1 MWSAIVGVTAPTG
14 DDMGGIAMTDT
25 RGLQVA
31 ALQSTARV
39 DNIVE
44 GHIHSAAFDVQLH
57 RTRWAESGAGVF
69 HPSMCF
75 IEMILTRPLVRAS
88 YDRSAGLGQYQ
99 LLGDVAFVP
108 RDVPLYCS
116 WAAGN
121 QRSVSCLF
129 DVERL
134 AGARCEWRWPSFD
147 LMKTLAIGN
156 DYVRAGLRRIAEEV
170 LSPGFASTAQ
180 IEASL
185 MFVAYELSRL
195 LENAPRQEVHDNHK
209 LSARQLAT
217 LRETIFDTPG
227 EGPTIVDLAAQF
239 GMSPRQL
246 GFAFRNTTGDT
257 LRNLFAQGRIERAK
271 NMLGARHALIK
282 QVAFDSGF
290 QSPAAFVAAFRKATG
305 VTPQNYRKRLGI
317 PSMH

>member
-1 MWSAIVGVTAPTG
+1 
-14 DDMGGIAMTDT
+14 MTST
-25 RGLQVA
+25 SGPQFA
-31 ALQSTARV
+31 ALQSDARV

-44 GHIHSAAFDVQLH
+44 GHIHSEAFDVQLH
-57 RTRWAESGAGVF
+57 RTRWAEFGTGVF

-88 YDRSAGLGQYQ
+88 YDRSAGLAQYQ

-108 RDVPLYCS
+108 SDVPLYCS
-116 WAAGN
+116 WAEGR
-121 QRSVSCLF
+121 QRSISCLF

-134 AGARCEWRWPSFD
+134 AGGHGEWRWPSFD
-147 LMKTLAIGN
+147 LVKTLAVGN

-170 LSPGFASTAQ
+170 LSPSFACTAQ

-185 MFVAYELSRL
+185 LFVAHELSRL
-195 LENAPRQEVHDNHK
+195 LENAPRQEVRDNHK
-209 LSARQLAT
+209 LSERQLAI
-217 LRETIFDTPG
+217 LHEALFDTPG
-227 EGPTIVDLAAQF
+227 EGPTIMDLAATF

-246 GFAFRNTTGDT
+246 TFAFRNTTGDT
-257 LRNLFAQGRIERAK
+257 LRNRIAQGRIERAK
-271 NMLGARHALIK
+271 HLLGTRHVLIK
-282 QVAFDSGF
+282 QVAFDIGF

-317 PSMH
+317 PTMH